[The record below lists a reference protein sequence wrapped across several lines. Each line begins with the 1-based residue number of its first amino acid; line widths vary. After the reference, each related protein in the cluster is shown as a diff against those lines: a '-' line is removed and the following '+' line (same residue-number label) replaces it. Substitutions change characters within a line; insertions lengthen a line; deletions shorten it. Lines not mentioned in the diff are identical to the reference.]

1 MKKRILR
8 TEKTTRAK
16 ATVRE
21 LLKSLFK
28 YGKTVTTLSRAK
40 VLKRNADTLVTK
52 GVHDSQITALRALMK
67 SLGDRTAA
75 RQVLQYIGYAVKNR
89 TSGFAS
95 IEKIGF
101 RRGDAT
107 AVASVSLMDFE
118 KPEKKVKKSEKKDT
132 AKIEVPVKKAEKVN
146 KAKPK
151 AKK

>member
-21 LLKSLFK
+21 LLKSLFR
-28 YGKTVTTLSRAK
+28 YGKTVTTLARAK

-52 GVHDSQITALRALMK
+52 GVHESRVVAIRALMK
-67 SLGDRTAA
+67 NLGDRTAA
-75 RQVLQYIGYAVKNR
+75 REVLHYIGYAIKKR

-107 AVASVSLMDFE
+107 PVANVTLMDFE
-118 KPEKKVKKSEKKDT
+118 KPAKKLKTPKKKEVIEKAKT
-132 AKIEVPVKKAEKVN
+132 AKK
-146 KAKPK
+146 
-151 AKK
+151 

>member
-8 TEKTTRAK
+8 TEKTTRGK

-21 LLKSLFK
+21 LLKSLFR
-28 YGKTVTTLSRAK
+28 YGKTVTTLAK
-40 VLKRNADTLVTK
+40 AKALKRNADTLVTK
-52 GVHDSQITALRALMK
+52 GVNGSQVIALRALMK

-75 RQVLQYIGYAVKNR
+75 REVLRYIGYAIKKR

-107 AVASVSLMDFE
+107 PVASVSLMDFV
-118 KPEKKVKKSEKKDT
+118 KPEKKLSTPKEKVVEKKALTAKEVKK
-132 AKIEVPVKKAEKVN
+132 IE
-146 KAKPK
+146 PK